1 MNITCRTFSINRTL
15 LVLSIS
21 SALLLFWT
29 ACSRTLKIDHPLFRW
44 ESVGPTADS
53 ILCVLDSAFILADYP
68 RLSSA
73 IDSLAH
79 ADSILHKAPAT
90 LYYWRMRD
98 AQRRRISDSASYWLR
113 LALKYA
119 DPQERPYERNRIR
132 LFQAFLSSSK
142 FQQYLHLDTA
152 LTYFEKS
159 GDSFM
164 TADCYIHLSNIFNEI
179 GDSETSMR
187 YLRRAMNLYQKMNIR
202 PYAYKSELNLATQL
216 LARGD
221 STEARKRF
229 INLVNDPYTRSDTNF
244 YTLVM
249 EDAYNLLRADSLL
262 LRFYNLSRLPAASP
276 IYARNASYLMSLSPH
291 VASNPDSALF
301 YSSMAVR
308 HQRRCR
314 KSHATAM
321 IWNRHADALLET
333 GNIQEAISFKN
344 LAFALKDSLCKAD
357 SQQQI
362 VAMHAKSQIEHLK
375 LNKEWNEKRSRLI
388 FIIIVT
394 LLALASLICISLLYR
409 RNVRLKLSS
418 AQSSLDL
425 ERNRRILGQAIL
437 SIDEKNKVIDRLSD
451 MTDAALNKK
460 TLRRMRLNEKR
471 IDGDLQ
477 HLQMLY
483 DSVSSRLIVRLKEK
497 APSIS
502 PSMQQ
507 LAVLLVCGLDSKEI
521 ANIMNITPESVKK
534 ARYRLRKLLAVDHT
548 QNLTAILNQ
557 MAAH

>member
-1 MNITCRTFSINRTL
+1 
-15 LVLSIS
+15 
-21 SALLLFWT
+21 
-29 ACSRTLKIDHPLFRW
+29 
-44 ESVGPTADS
+44 
-53 ILCVLDSAFILADYP
+53 
-68 RLSSA
+68 
-73 IDSLAH
+73 
-79 ADSILHKAPAT
+79 
-90 LYYWRMRD
+90 
-98 AQRRRISDSASYWLR
+98 
-113 LALKYA
+113 
-119 DPQERPYERNRIR
+119 
-132 LFQAFLSSSK
+132 
-142 FQQYLHLDTA
+142 
-152 LTYFEKS
+152 
-159 GDSFM
+159 
-164 TADCYIHLSNIFNEI
+164 
-179 GDSETSMR
+179 
-187 YLRRAMNLYQKMNIR
+187 
-202 PYAYKSELNLATQL
+202 
-216 LARGD
+216 
-221 STEARKRF
+221 
-229 INLVNDPYTRSDTNF
+229 
-244 YTLVM
+244 
-249 EDAYNLLRADSLL
+249 
-262 LRFYNLSRLPAASP
+262 
-276 IYARNASYLMSLSPH
+276 
-291 VASNPDSALF
+291 
-301 YSSMAVR
+301 
-308 HQRRCR
+308 
-314 KSHATAM
+314 M